1 MSWFSRGRIPQCG
14 MKAGEVFRRERT
26 AAALR
31 DWLWEVFENPD
42 LPVRGKMRRV
52 LTRETKT
59 VFFVLCLAL
68 LGGCGFFSSS
78 GVQLGPRGTGTVR
91 IIVENPG
98 AEIAF
103 DGSPRG
109 KSGKGVPIVIKGV
122 VFGWHTAR
130 VSLPGFVTRID
141 EVEVGSEETTVRIAL
156 RESVAG
162 RVSIYTTPPGG
173 EIFIDSRYY
182 GKAAPEIKLP
192 RLPFGTHSLWIRLE
206 GYVNESRSIIVDR
219 QTDRAYR
226 MHLEKK

>member
-1 MSWFSRGRIPQCG
+1 M
-14 MKAGEVFRRERT
+14 
-26 AAALR
+26 
-31 DWLWEVFENPD
+31 
-42 LPVRGKMRRV
+42 PVRGKMRRT

-59 VFFVLCLAL
+59 VFFVLFLAL
-68 LGGCGFFSSS
+68 LEGCGFFSSS
-78 GVQLGPRGTGTVR
+78 RIQLDLRGTGAVR

-109 KSGKGVPIVIKGV
+109 KAGKSVPIVIKGV
-122 VFGWHTAR
+122 AFGWHTVR
-130 VSLPGFVTRID
+130 VSLAGFVTRID
-141 EVEVGSEETTVRIAL
+141 EVEVGGEETTVRITL

-182 GKAAPEIKLP
+182 GKAAPEIKLLQ
-192 RLPFGTHSLWIRLE
+192 LPFGAHSLWIRLE

-226 MHLEKK
+226 MYLEKK

>member
-1 MSWFSRGRIPQCG
+1 
-14 MKAGEVFRRERT
+14 
-26 AAALR
+26 
-31 DWLWEVFENPD
+31 
-42 LPVRGKMRRV
+42 MRRD

-78 GVQLGPRGTGTVR
+78 RIQLAPRGTGTVR
-91 IIVENPG
+91 IIVESSG
-98 AEIAF
+98 AEVAF
-103 DGSPRG
+103 DGSSRG
-109 KSGKGVPIVIKGV
+109 KSGKSVPIVIKGV
-122 VFGWHTAR
+122 AYGWHTIR
-130 VSLPGFVTRID
+130 VSLPGFVPRVD
-141 EVEVGSEETTVRIAL
+141 EVEVGSEETTARIAL
-156 RESVAG
+156 RELVAG

-192 RLPFGTHSLWIRLE
+192 QLPFGTHSLWIRLE
-206 GYVNESRSIIVDR
+206 GYASESRSIIVDR